1 MPAALNTPLVWTKHD
16 MTETGRGRQICSAYS
31 NAHRIVEDG
40 AAAGLVAEAAQ
51 LPCASHLSTH
61 CADCDNAL

>member
-1 MPAALNTPLVWTKHD
+1 
-16 MTETGRGRQICSAYS
+16 MTEIGRGRQVCSAYS

-51 LPCASHLSTH
+51 LPCASHLSAH
-61 CADCDNAL
+61 CADCDNAYEVVNSMT